1 MIGAE
6 FPTSERG
13 NFQRIFSVFENL
25 MGIFLESEMPVPL
38 GPRNLAQL
46 VASAIQTAGEI
57 RTKKVKQIKRM
68 GKGSR
73 SSQARAKQLILIIT
87 SRISKNKGLPV
98 VNSRILLIFLEASGA
113 KLGRLIEPSSRM
125 QCAFFRS
132 KHEESLGR
140 KECGWQVEE

>member
-25 MGIFLESEMPVPL
+25 VGIFLESEMPVPL

-46 VASAIQTAGEI
+46 VASAIQSAGEI

-68 GKGSR
+68 GTGSR
-73 SSQARAKQLILIIT
+73 SSQVRTKQ
-87 SRISKNKGLPV
+87 
-98 VNSRILLIFLEASGA
+98 
-113 KLGRLIEPSSRM
+113 
-125 QCAFFRS
+125 
-132 KHEESLGR
+132 
-140 KECGWQVEE
+140 